1 MARELPQRVHDAV
14 RWETGLVVALVAV
27 ISFGVL
33 VSSQFLTASNVF
45 YLNLSIGEV
54 AIMTLPMTLIIVTGE
69 IDLSVASILG
79 LSSALLGDLV
89 SHGWSVP
96 AAMAAVLVAG
106 TAAGVFNGFLITRVG
121 LPSLAVTIGT
131 LTLYRGIAV
140 VILGPSTISAFPARY
155 TDIGV
160 TPFPH
165 TGGYLS
171 YSVVIFIVL
180 AIIFGVVLHATPF
193 GRSLFVMGSNVEAA
207 RFAGIRVKRTKLI
220 LFAVSGLVCALAG
233 ILYTFRLS
241 TAVQDNGLGLELN
254 VSRSCSWAASR
265 SSAGAGRSSAWCSP
279 SGCSR
284 VCRTPSS
291 SRTSTSRRRAWYG
304 RPPARERPDPQHVVV
319 RPARTHLL
327 QAATPTRRPRVA
339 REGARG
345 VSGADHVALDLGA
358 ESGRAML
365 GRFDG
370 ERVELAE
377 VRRFPTQS
385 IQLPDG
391 LYWNALGL
399 YAELAAALAQ
409 VSASGARPR
418 SIGVDSWGVDFG
430 LLDRHGA
437 LLGNP
442 LCYRD
447 GRGSQALHE
456 TLAQGHGDEIY
467 AATGIQFLPFN
478 TLYQLLALRRKA
490 DSSKRRRSC

>member
-1 MARELPQRVHDAV
+1 LARELPQRVHDAV

-33 VSSQFLTASNVF
+33 VSSQFLTAANVF

-207 RFAGIRVKRTKLI
+207 RFAGIRVKRTKLL

-254 VSRSCSWAASR
+254 VVTIVLLGGVSIFGGRGTIVGVVLAIGVFAGLQNALFLTDFNQQATGVVTGGLLLVSVLIPNV
-265 SSAGAGRSSAWCSP
+265 SSY
-279 SGCSR
+279 
-284 VCRTPSS
+284 V
-291 SRTSTSRRRAWYG
+291 RRA
-304 RPPARERPDPQHVVV
+304 
-319 RPARTHLL
+319 RTFLKRRHL
-327 QAATPTRRPRVA
+327 
-339 REGARG
+339 RG
-345 VSGADHVALDLGA
+345 
-358 ESGRAML
+358 
-365 GRFDG
+365 
-370 ERVELAE
+370 
-377 VRRFPTQS
+377 
-385 IQLPDG
+385 
-391 LYWNALGL
+391 ALGSL
-399 YAELAAALAQ
+399 EKEPAA
-409 VSASGARPR
+409 
-418 SIGVDSWGVDFG
+418 
-430 LLDRHGA
+430 
-437 LLGNP
+437 
-442 LCYRD
+442 
-447 GRGSQALHE
+447 
-456 TLAQGHGDEIY
+456 
-467 AATGIQFLPFN
+467 
-478 TLYQLLALRRKA
+478 
-490 DSSKRRRSC
+490 